1 MEFTL
6 HMNSKPM
13 TPVQRDNEMLKAA
26 RWTWANGRYTHPE
39 SSMPFVNRRVAIS
52 LARRGVRN

>member
-1 MEFTL
+1 
-6 HMNSKPM
+6 MNATK

-26 RWTWANGRYTHPE
+26 RWTWSNGRYTHPE
-39 SSMPFVNRRVAIS
+39 SSLPFVNRRVAIS